1 MLKWC
6 RSVLLDLAKKVIPLP
21 WTTGGPNDHSKP
33 QEPTS
38 ISPEVSVADPI
49 YLYKDRVI
57 NMKQLEKIKNRLPPG
72 INVRISSKNVL
83 SFRVRFRKNGYPDQI
98 KTFPDEEEAKI
109 WLAKQQHDAFMGIHF
124 PEAKVSQQSTL
135 AEAIDRYI
143 AEELPRKPKNA
154 RNVQQHLMW
163 FRNEIG
169 EYALSAIR
177 PSLINEMRVLL
188 ENKILKNG
196 KKRSSTTVRHYLISL
211 SHLLTIAVKDWEW
224 LHENPMN
231 KVTKPK
237 PAPGRQRFLTEE
249 ERNALLGE
257 AQKSRCPVLYPI
269 LVLALSTGM
278 RRGEIMNLRIKD
290 LDIPNQKIKLETTKN
305 DEPRSIPLRGLALK
319 LISDIYH
326 QRKNSTLSDLL
337 FPSPT
342 TPLKPYDIETAW
354 QACLKRANV
363 KEFRF
368 HDNRHTNAS
377 IHAAQGRTLLEIGQS
392 LGHKSSQT
400 TKRYAHLT
408 YDHTAKMIEELDRQ
422 IFGENS

>member
-1 MLKWC
+1 MLKWF
-6 RSVLLDLAKKVIPLP
+6 RSVLLDLVKKVIPLP
-21 WTTGGPNDHSKP
+21 WTTGGPNDYSKP
-33 QEPTS
+33 QEATS
-38 ISPEVSVADPI
+38 ISSEVSAADPI
-49 YLYKDRVI
+49 YFYKNRVI
-57 NMKQLEKIKNRLPPG
+57 DMKQLEKIKNRLPPG
-72 INVRISSKNVL
+72 INVRISSKNIL

-98 KTFPDEEEAKI
+98 KTFPDEDEAKI
-109 WLAKQQHDAFMGIHF
+109 WLAKQQHDAFIGIHF
-124 PEAKVSQQSTL
+124 PEAKVSQQCTL

-196 KKRSSTTVRHYLISL
+196 KKRSPTTVRHYLISL

-237 PAPGRQRFLTEE
+237 SAPGRQRFLTEE
-249 ERNALLGE
+249 ERNTLLAE
-257 AQKSRCPVLYPI
+257 AQKSKCRVLYPI

-290 LDIPNQKIKLETTKN
+290 LDISNQKIKLETTKN

-326 QRKNSTLSDLL
+326 QRKDSILSDLL

-342 TPLKPYDIETAW
+342 TSLKPYDIETAW
-354 QACLKRANV
+354 QTCLKRANV
-363 KEFRF
+363 KGFRF

-422 IFGENS
+422 IFGENT